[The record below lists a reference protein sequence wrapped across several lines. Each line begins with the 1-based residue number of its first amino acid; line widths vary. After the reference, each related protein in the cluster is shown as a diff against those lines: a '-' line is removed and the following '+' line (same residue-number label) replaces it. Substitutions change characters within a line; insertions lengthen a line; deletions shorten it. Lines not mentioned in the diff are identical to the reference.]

1 VCGQWLALN
10 INDRLPV
17 INHDYSFHQ
26 AHGGGGWRHHVG
38 VASPKED
45 FFTMN
50 RSKSLFSRGHLRHG
64 FTLVEVLVV
73 VGIVGLLAVLTVPSV
88 ARAREYAKRIKCL
101 HNMHQMAVCMQAA
114 ADDNNGVYP
123 NYLYDVETSS
133 SGTTVFYTLNIKSGW
148 TSHDLGLNVPVDIL
162 LCPSDDNPSI
172 INTTGANGSP
182 ITIASSY
189 GYNVELLFQLNGS
202 KISNPESTVLLFDG
216 KPDKIQGYWTGEP
229 GLTLA
234 ENTTPPAAT
243 PATVVPESI
252 FEVENPAIAT
262 GSALMV
268 MLAPGPMAPSN
279 PPNINQHP
287 NSQTVTVGANVTF
300 NVNATGSNP
309 KTYQWRYNGTNI
321 AGATNQSYTI
331 SNVQLAHAGD
341 YSVVVSNAFG
351 SDTSNS
357 ASLTV
362 NAPLVAPAIVTQPA
376 PQTVT
381 SGANVSFSV
390 TATGSSPLTY
400 QWRFNGS
407 NINNATNS
415 TYSVSNTQQSHA
427 GQYSVRVSNA
437 AGNVIS
443 TNAELT
449 VNNIPGSN
457 GPTDCVP
464 PAGHTKTL
472 ICHVPPGDPD
482 NGTTLSVGWPSM
494 DGHANHSND
503 ECGPC
508 KGGDIKLINN
518 QIAARRHLGQ
528 MNVIYADGH
537 GQWLDNIS
545 ADAIY
550 P

>member
-1 VCGQWLALN
+1 M
-10 INDRLPV
+10 
-17 INHDYSFHQ
+17 NHSY
-26 AHGGGGWRHHVG
+26 
-38 VASPKED
+38 
-45 FFTMN
+45 
-50 RSKSLFSRGHLRHG
+50 LFSLKRHSPRG
-64 FTLVEVLVV
+64 FSLVELLVV
-73 VGIVGLLAVLTVPSV
+73 VGIIGLLAVLTVPSV

-101 HNMHQMAVCMQAA
+101 HNMRQMAVCMQAA
-114 ADDNNGVYP
+114 ADENKGVYP
-123 NYLYDVETSS
+123 NYLYEVEMLN
-133 SGTTVFYTLNIKSGW
+133 SGSTVYYTLDFNSAW
-148 TSHDLGLNVPVDIL
+148 SPNQLGLNVPVDIL

-172 INTTGANGSP
+172 INTTDANGNS
-182 ITIASSY
+182 ITVASSY
-189 GYNVELLFQLNGS
+189 GYNVELLFHLNGAHV
-202 KISNPESTVLLFDG
+202 KNPEGTVLLFDG
-216 KPDKIQGYWTGEP
+216 KPDKINGYWTGEP

-234 ENTTPPAAT
+234 ENTTPPPTAA
-243 PATVVPESI
+243 PATAKVEPESI
-252 FEVENPAIAT
+252 FEVENPSIAV
-262 GSALMV
+262 GSAFMT
-268 MLAPGPMAPSN
+268 MAAPGPMAPSN

-300 NVNATGSNP
+300 NVNASGTNP
-309 KTYQWRYNGTNI
+309 KTYQWRFNGTNI
-321 AGATNQSYTI
+321 PGATSQSYTI
-331 SNVQLAHAGD
+331 TNVQLNHAGG

-351 SDTSNS
+351 SATSNT
-357 ASLTV
+357 ANLTV
-362 NAPLVAPAIVTQPA
+362 NAALVAPAIATQPSS
-376 PQTVT
+376 QTVN

-390 TATGSSPLTY
+390 TATGSAPLTY

-415 TYSVSNTQQSHA
+415 TYSISNVQSSHA
-427 GQYSVRVSNA
+427 GQYSVRVTNA
-437 AGNVIS
+437 AGNVTS
-443 TNAELT
+443 ANATLT
-449 VNNIPGSN
+449 VNIPPGSN

-464 PAGHTKTL
+464 PAGHAKTV

-528 MNVIYADGH
+528 MNVIYADGR
-537 GQWLDNIS
+537 GQWLDNIP